1 MYSQIVLNKAIFVER
16 EIMRINAFLLWIIG
30 LAFAISSCG
39 PNPTPNPISKKIKQS
54 LKIHDDNVNSV
65 DLRVQ
70 NLIIRE
76 NARFYYNASGL
87 LDSLDVYSDTTL
99 GATLLKSL
107 KLKYM
112 SDRVRIFTY
121 DTTGYASLDIFV
133 NASQQITKMVDT
145 FGFGY
150 GFFFTYYNNRISNIQ
165 LKLDSTTNI
174 TNFAYDANNN
184 LLQYVITDT
193 HGTPQTRVNFEYD
206 LSNTISRDL
215 DIRFASGGIR
225 FLYAG
230 GVNVFSLANINY
242 GLGNTHRITKRIEYN
257 LQTAQD
263 GNKYL
268 FDYSTNALNEI
279 TNRKITVNDT
289 IDVFYEYRY
298 Q

>member
-1 MYSQIVLNKAIFVER
+1 
-16 EIMRINAFLLWIIG
+16 
-30 LAFAISSCG
+30 
-39 PNPTPNPISKKIKQS
+39 
-54 LKIHDDNVNSV
+54 
-65 DLRVQ
+65 
-70 NLIIRE
+70 
-76 NARFYYNASGL
+76 
-87 LDSLDVYSDTTL
+87 
-99 GATLLKSL
+99 
-107 KLKYM
+107 
-112 SDRVRIFTY
+112 
-121 DTTGYASLDIFV
+121 
-133 NASQQITKMVDT
+133 MVDT

-150 GFFFTYYNNRISNIQ
+150 GFIFTYYNNRISNIQ
-165 LKLDSTTNI
+165 IVLDSTFNF

-184 LLQYVITDT
+184 LLQYVMTDA
-193 HGTPQTRVNFEYD
+193 HGTPQTRVSFEYD

-257 LQTAQD
+257 LQTTQD